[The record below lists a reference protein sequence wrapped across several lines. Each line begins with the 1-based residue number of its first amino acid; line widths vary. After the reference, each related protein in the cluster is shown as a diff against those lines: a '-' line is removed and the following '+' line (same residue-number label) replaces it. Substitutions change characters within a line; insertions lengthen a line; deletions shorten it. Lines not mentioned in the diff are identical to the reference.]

1 MHWGSHHVS
10 SVRRLGGLLG
20 RSLALRPRLTT
31 GLPLSLE
38 IGLTSSVH
46 IDRGGNFLKDRQ
58 ASVRH

>member
-1 MHWGSHHVS
+1 VS

-46 IDRGGNFLKDRQ
+46 IDRGGNFLKDCQ
-58 ASVRH
+58 ASARH